1 MYVLS
6 VSLKILKMQ
15 TRFQSRLMPI
25 VPKMQNIL
33 LCEPIAMRTRSKMR
47 LYPVIDFDEASRAWN
62 LNKRRVG
69 QGCYE
74 YIPIE
79 TKILESISSCKLCQ
93 CSGHTIKKGCHLYFF
108 LVFVGF
114 CVFDFVYLVVYT
126 QINPYISYM
135 LSYAGWV
142 LND

>member
-1 MYVLS
+1 
-6 VSLKILKMQ
+6 MQ

-25 VPKMQNIL
+25 VPKKKNIL

-74 YIPIE
+74 YITIE
-79 TKILESISSCKLCQ
+79 TKIL
-93 CSGHTIKKGCHLYFF
+93 
-108 LVFVGF
+108 
-114 CVFDFVYLVVYT
+114 
-126 QINPYISYM
+126 
-135 LSYAGWV
+135 
-142 LND
+142 